1 MTPHTLHFQ
10 LTERCNL
17 ACPGCYLPART
28 GPGKSAAEIEARVFA
43 PLAAAGVKFTTLTGG
58 EPLVHAQCAEICAA
72 SARHF
77 QETQLVCNG
86 TLLAPDAFFR
96 LAAAGVT
103 SFKVSVDGMDAATH
117 DRARGKE
124 GTFELVLGNLRA
136 ILSDPRRADC
146 PAQIGTIT
154 VVSPENVGRLAELA
168 RLLLDLGLDSVLFQ
182 PFHPFGLVFGRCG
195 GGFGP
200 LPGASPEGAARP
212 AADPAFMEAL
222 AAQTEALLALKKAEP
237 ARIDN
242 SLEMLAALP
251 AFHTRPGGPA
261 QVCGANRFVF
271 VNSAFEARGC
281 LFCEPLGSLADLSPA
296 GLYAS
301 APWKAFQNF
310 RRSCRLCLMGCQFI
324 GKAQRL
330 MELGFDCIKRE
341 DPGKA
346 RVLFEASLARAD
358 SPQARHGL
366 GKALAD
372 LEDLNAALP
381 LLRRAREESPR
392 CLSLALDLAQALCL
406 AKGGA
411 GETAEA
417 LGLLRQVAPWAAGSA
432 QHLWLL
438 GQRLALAG
446 DLPAAEE
453 ALSRALALQPSAV
466 LARADLADVFLRT
479 DRPAEAVALLHAA
492 GELPECSRVFHV
504 LGLALLRLGREAEA
518 EDALRRAVAVKGR
531 PFIRA
536 DLGDLVRRRG
546 RAAEAAGILAESVA
560 LFPDHAHSRHMLGLC
575 LQDLKDHA
583 RAAVELLESVR
594 LDPDKPFA
602 RYDLGVSL
610 MALSRDAEAFVHLS
624 RAVELDSGF
633 PWSRFNLGM
642 VLQRLGRP
650 EEALPHLEAAVAL
663 DPGFPWFSWRLANLL
678 ARLGRSGP
686 ALAAYDRA
694 IGLKKDFARFHLDRA
709 FLLSAL
715 GRAAEAAESRV
726 RALALDPGLADVPC
740 SVPLPPTFQE

>member
-43 PLAAAGVKFTTLTGG
+43 PLAAEGVKFTTLTGG

-86 TLLAPDAFFR
+86 TLLAPDAFYR

-103 SFKVSVDGMDAATH
+103 SFKVSVDGLDAAVH
-117 DRARGKE
+117 DRARGKA
-124 GTFELVLGNLRA
+124 GTFDTVLGNLRA
-136 ILSDPRRADC
+136 ILADPRRADC

-168 RLLLDLGLDSVLFQ
+168 RMLLDLGLDSVLFQ

-200 LPGASPEGAARP
+200 LPEAITRP
-212 AADPAFMEAL
+212 QADPAFLEAL
-222 AAQTEALLALKKAEP
+222 AAQTQALLALKKAEP

-242 SLEMLAALP
+242 ALEMLAALP

-296 GLYAS
+296 GLFAS

-330 MELGFDCIKRE
+330 MEAGFDAIKRE
-341 DPGKA
+341 EPGKA
-346 RVLFEASLARAD
+346 RTLFAASLARAD

-372 LEDLNAALP
+372 LGDPGAALP
-381 LLRRAREESPR
+381 LLSGAMAEIPR
-392 CLSLALDLAQALCL
+392 CLSLALDLASALL
-406 AKGGA
+406 LDGRA
-411 GETAEA
+411 AEA
-417 LGLLRQVAPWAAGSA
+417 LDLLRRTAPRVQGHPAL
-432 QHLWLL
+432 LWYL
-438 GQRLALAG
+438 GQLLVQAG
-446 DLPAAEE
+446 DAAAAQPALERAILLDPHAPLP
-453 ALSRALALQPSAV
+453 
-466 LARADLADVFLRT
+466 RADLADLLLGRDRT
-479 DRPAEAVALLHAA
+479 GEALAVCREALALFPDCARLHH
-492 GELPECSRVFHV
+492 LH
-504 LGLALLRLGREAEA
+504 GLALLRLGDGPGAEA
-518 EDALRRAVAVKGR
+518 ALAESVRLDPGK
-531 PFIRA
+531 PFVRA
-536 DLGDLVRRRG
+536 DLADLLRRRG
-546 RAAEAAGILAESVA
+546 RAAEGADILAESAA

-575 LQDLKDHA
+575 LQDQKDHG
-583 RAAVELLESVR
+583 RAAAELLESVR

-624 RAVELDSGF
+624 RAVELDGNF

-663 DPGFPWFSWRLANLL
+663 DPGFPWFPWRLANLL

-686 ALAAYDRA
+686 ALTAYDRA